1 MFSFDL
7 QPFRRPAAGNPS
19 LMDRRISASLL
30 RNRHALARRLLESL
44 SGWEKYDKHIQNNP
58 SNFDGFI
65 SDHFYAFV
73 DYLERY
79 FRLGDSVYKYLYI
92 GEKLKQLHDPALGP
106 EQDLANRSRVTE
118 ADVEVLCGP
127 IREEL
132 GDEAAG
138 AVEALLCQVR
148 RVVLAQGR
156 RHLKVLWIGDCLYL
170 DVRGFL
176 AAMALEDGITFEPTF
191 LTSKNPAQQL
201 EELRRLSDRKFDLI
215 GYSPFTYEFSVEI
228 AGFHGPRR
236 SMAGRREIDGI
247 VAAEMGHVGKM
258 LEVAATLF
266 DAPCYVHNTANVR
279 RHDSSP
285 RQLAKVWLTRRVR
298 RIARESVNGRLAER
312 IAAWRGMDGNVI
324 LLDETG
330 LLDRYGET
338 ALGRVVYPNF
348 IQHPAELGRLLADH
362 YREILATHADLVGKK
377 VIVCDLDNT
386 LWKGEIGEGA
396 VEHDVGIQGTL
407 KELRRKGVLLAI
419 NSKNDPR
426 NVRWDGAVLG
436 EDDFVAA
443 EINWDSKVTNMRRIQ
458 QGLNLKLKDFVF
470 IDDRADQRELV
481 REALPEVVVLDAT
494 SSRVPEQLAIW
505 AAALSDH
512 PEMDRTQQYRQRER
526 RESLLAEGA
535 AVAEDPGLAFSKLE
549 IRVEIREARAAE
561 LKRVAELIN
570 RTNQFNLAGSR
581 TSLKEL
587 RDWQDSPGCRVV
599 VADAR
604 DKFGPMGLIA
614 ALQVDLTGPA
624 ATIPAF
630 VLSCR
635 VFGYGIEDALLNA
648 VKRLARAGVGGVPM
662 TIEGAYKETPHN
674 EPCRT
679 VYPRNGFTY
688 DGRAWVLAEVDSP
701 PDPSWLTVLDRLT
714 DAVLSAK

>member
-1 MFSFDL
+1 MHPHVFVPSPPAFPPPGGG
-7 QPFRRPAAGNPS
+7 QPFPHGPPDLRVVAPQPSRPG
-19 LMDRRISASLL
+19 
-30 RNRHALARRLLESL
+30 RRLLESL

-285 RQLAKVWLTRRVR
+285 RQLAKVWLTCRVR

-407 KELRRKGVLLAI
+407 KELRGKGVLLAI
-419 NSKNDPR
+419 NSKNDRATSGGTRRAGRGRLRRRGDQLGFQGDEHASHPAGPEPEAQGFRLHRRSCRSARAGPR
-426 NVRWDGAVLG
+426 GAAG
-436 EDDFVAA
+436 
-443 EINWDSKVTNMRRIQ
+443 SR
-458 QGLNLKLKDFVF
+458 
-470 IDDRADQRELV
+470 
-481 REALPEVVVLDAT
+481 VLDAT
-494 SSRVPEQLAIW
+494 SSGPG
-505 AAALSDH
+505 AAGHLGG
-512 PEMDRTQQYRQRER
+512 RYRIIPRWIGRSSIASARAREPPGGGRGGR
-526 RESLLAEGA
+526 RGPGPGLLQAGDPRRDPRGQGGGAQARRRADQPHQPVQPGREPDQPEGA
-535 AVAEDPGLAFSKLE
+535 AGLA
-549 IRVEIREARAAE
+549 
-561 LKRVAELIN
+561 
-570 RTNQFNLAGSR
+570 G
-581 TSLKEL
+581 
-587 RDWQDSPGCRVV
+587 
-599 VADAR
+599 
-604 DKFGPMGLIA
+604 
-614 ALQVDLTGPA
+614 
-624 ATIPAF
+624 
-630 VLSCR
+630 
-635 VFGYGIEDALLNA
+635 
-648 VKRLARAGVGGVPM
+648 LARVPRRR
-662 TIEGAYKETPHN
+662 GR
-674 EPCRT
+674 C
-679 VYPRNGFTY
+679 PR
-688 DGRAWVLAEVDSP
+688 
-701 PDPSWLTVLDRLT
+701 
-714 DAVLSAK
+714 

>member
-1 MFSFDL
+1 M
-7 QPFRRPAAGNPS
+7 
-19 LMDRRISASLL
+19 
-30 RNRHALARRLLESL
+30 
-44 SGWEKYDKHIQNNP
+44 
-58 SNFDGFI
+58 
-65 SDHFYAFV
+65 V
-73 DYLERY
+73 
-79 FRLGDSVYKYLYI
+79 
-92 GEKLKQLHDPALGP
+92 
-106 EQDLANRSRVTE
+106 
-118 ADVEVLCGP
+118 
-127 IREEL
+127 
-132 GDEAAG
+132 
-138 AVEALLCQVR
+138 
-148 RVVLAQGR
+148 
-156 RHLKVLWIGDCLYL
+156 
-170 DVRGFL
+170 
-176 AAMALEDGITFEPTF
+176 
-191 LTSKNPAQQL
+191 
-201 EELRRLSDRKFDLI
+201 
-215 GYSPFTYEFSVEI
+215 
-228 AGFHGPRR
+228 
-236 SMAGRREIDGI
+236 GRREIDGI

-258 LEVAATLF
+258 LEVAG
-266 DAPCYVHNTANVR
+266 DAVRVPCYVHNTANVR

-298 RIARESVNGRLAER
+298 RIAREAVNGRLAER

-396 VEHDVGIQGTL
+396 VEHNVGIQGTL

-512 PEMDRTQQYRQRER
+512 PEMDRTQQYRQREQ

-648 VKRLARAGVGGVPM
+648 VKRLARAGDGRR
-662 TIEGAYKETPHN
+662 ADDHRRRYKETPHN

-679 VYPRNGFTY
+679 MYPQRIHLRRPGVGPGRGRFAARPILADRPGPPDRRRALGEMRRPDGPERVGAAGPRGKSGRAAAWLRPSGHHRDGERTGRRGRIRPRQRANPAG
-688 DGRAWVLAEVDSP
+688 DGRPPSGCPWMPVRQTRFELANY
-701 PDPSWLTVLDRLT
+701 R
-714 DAVLSAK
+714 